1 MTITPPAVAEFVNLS
16 CGCLE
21 VMAVMAEDVTTNRW
35 VFAESFEIPSPAIVN
50 ASVVGEGEL
59 NVNV

>member
-1 MTITPPAVAEFVNLS
+1 
-16 CGCLE
+16 
-21 VMAVMAEDVTTNRW
+21 MAVMAEDVTTNRW